1 MKIALTIPGYGQ
13 VDSGAPGGV
22 PTGGLF
28 GTGANIVRV
37 IVIFLVLAA
46 IFVALYYILI
56 AGLNLITSRG
66 HKENIKNNREALVY
80 AVLGL
85 FFIFMSFFFINLL
98 GNFAGFNLISIFFS
112 R

>member
-1 MKIALTIPGYGQ
+1 M
-13 VDSGAPGGV
+13 
-22 PTGGLF
+22 
-28 GTGANIVRV
+28 RV

-56 AGLNLITSRG
+56 AGLILITSRG

-98 GNFAGFNLISIFFS
+98 GNFAPKSTVKKKEIDPLQQAG
-112 R
+112 RM